1 MTAAIK
7 PSDAAEP
14 VADGA
19 VLHIGGC
26 MARMIDALLA
36 GGVKDLPIA
45 TAIVAHI
52 ALKPEIQP
60 KMLRG
65 ATDVERVPK
74 VERVVLMR
82 SSGRFKWSRSTARQA
97 AV

>member
-26 MARMIDALLA
+26 MARMIDALLT
-36 GGVKDLPIA
+36 GGVKDLPLA

-65 ATDVERVPK
+65 TTDVERVA
-74 VERVVLMR
+74 LMR